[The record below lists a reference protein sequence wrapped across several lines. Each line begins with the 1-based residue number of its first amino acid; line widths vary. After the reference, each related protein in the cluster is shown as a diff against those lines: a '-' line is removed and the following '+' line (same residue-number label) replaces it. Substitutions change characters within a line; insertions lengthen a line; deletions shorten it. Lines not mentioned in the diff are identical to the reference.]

1 MFEEADIVY
10 SYTRKQ
16 ALADGFQVD
25 VSEVAKEAGFRF
37 SVYMTRTV
45 WTAYVE
51 VPEGVHGQDEQ
62 GRLWDVLS
70 MLRWQVKK
78 GGNPLTFRL
87 YVRND
92 NRRARI
98 VPGSRDHRGY
108 ERSPPRRRARS
119 PGLALVAVHSGLPL
133 AARSR

>member
-1 MFEEADIVY
+1 MFEDAEIIY

-25 VSEVAKEAGFRF
+25 VSAVATEAGFRF

-51 VPEGVHGQDEQ
+51 VPAGVHGQDEQ
-62 GRLWDVLS
+62 GRLWDILS

-98 VPGSRDHRGY
+98 VTLKAECGPKDIDDPQPAITIMMPD
-108 ERSPPRRRARS
+108 ED
-119 PGLALVAVHSGLPL
+119 
-133 AARSR
+133 